1 MNSFFYM
8 EEAPKIKT
16 RPTNKARKEEPYV
29 DETWERVAKRI
40 LYLCRLKKITL
51 NTLALRSGLTP
62 STLKSILYGT
72 SRNPGIA
79 TIRHIY
85 SIINFY
91 NHITIA
97 QYLIFVNFASRKQ
110 KKNYKP
116 I

>member
-51 NTLALRSGLTP
+51 NTLALPFHEQPAMEKLFQTDSQTVTYMSYCGNSRIT
-62 STLKSILYGT
+62 TCSIQNT
-72 SRNPGIA
+72 
-79 TIRHIY
+79 
-85 SIINFY
+85 F
-91 NHITIA
+91 
-97 QYLIFVNFASRKQ
+97 
-110 KKNYKP
+110 
-116 I
+116 